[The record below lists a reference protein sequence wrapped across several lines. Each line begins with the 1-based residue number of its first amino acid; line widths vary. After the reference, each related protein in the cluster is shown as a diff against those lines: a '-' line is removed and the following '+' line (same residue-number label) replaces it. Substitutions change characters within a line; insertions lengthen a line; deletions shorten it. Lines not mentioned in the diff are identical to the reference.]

1 MKLKHVVFAHLLA
14 AFLFSVST
22 PAAADR
28 YAASCSDILN
38 VSSSEADFLYY
49 DARTELGSETAL
61 RLWNGYHRLKYAC
74 ARNPGAKMVVNLSP
88 RVRAFLESR

>member
-1 MKLKHVVFAHLLA
+1 MKPKHFVVAHLLV
-14 AFLFSVST
+14 AFSISVST

-28 YAASCSDILN
+28 LAASCADILK

-74 ARNPGAKMVVNLSP
+74 AKNPRAKMEVNLSP